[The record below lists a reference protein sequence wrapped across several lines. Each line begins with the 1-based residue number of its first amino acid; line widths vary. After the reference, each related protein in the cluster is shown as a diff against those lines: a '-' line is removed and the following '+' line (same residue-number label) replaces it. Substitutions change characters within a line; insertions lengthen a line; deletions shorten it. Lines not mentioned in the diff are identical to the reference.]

1 MYHVSGQPL
10 GFQAFEQPS
19 GTTRIGKEILSAHH

>member
-19 GTTRIGKEILSAHH
+19 GTTRIGLEILGVYH